1 MSENRNYVAG
11 WHDYGDDCIVI
22 LERDENGSLFKK
34 KYNCPYYFYVPNV
47 DGEYTSLYGDKL
59 KRLEFETKQEYDT
72 ARRMYPIKFE
82 SDFTPLKRILMDVY
96 RDRPTPKVNFALLDI
111 EVDYNSEDGF
121 AGPKNPY
128 GIINAV
134 TVYQSWTGK
143 YLLYAVPPK
152 VDGKCWAERE
162 GNSAELI
169 YKLIDDLIAK
179 GQLRD
184 KKIPEITI
192 CRDESELVQRMLGA
206 ISEAD
211 IISGWNSEFYD
222 IPYIAER
229 LLLLGGESMLARLEV
244 PGARLP
250 RKETAN
256 KFGTEEPVYR
266 FSGRCHLDYM
276 QLFKKFTFEGR
287 VSYSLGN
294 ILQEEVGVGKLEY
307 SGSLEQL
314 YNQDFPLFCAYNF
327 RDVDGLVQLD
337 DKFKFIQ
344 TANQMAHESTVLF
357 DSVLGTVAYVETA
370 ITNHA
375 HSAMNLIVAD
385 KVIVENEKVEGA
397 IVMTPR
403 IGLHE
408 QVGSVDLKSLYPNTI
423 RALNISPE
431 KIIGQFVE
439 QEDDWRAIRQK
450 KTDVNCT
457 LILESGEQVT
467 KSASEWKKVLKE
479 LKWAISAYG
488 TVFDQG
494 KGRGIIPDILRFW
507 YTERKRLQ
515 AENKKWIKISK
526 ELPDGPEKDEAI
538 RKAEHFDLLQL
549 TKKISMNSLYGALL
563 NKAFRFGDQRLG
575 ASVTA
580 TGRQITTHMIETIGE
595 LLTGV
600 RHPLLKRYKIEDD
613 DADLDEYVSAKDNI
627 YKNSHTWDAFV
638 RMPEKGI
645 LGVHSAHYGIASDA
659 IIYGDT
665 DSCYFKTYGKSN
677 EEAIQIADFVS
688 ESTNNSFPPF
698 MREAFNCQEEYD
710 ELIGASR
717 EIVGSRGLF
726 LAKKK
731 YVIKVYDQDGF
742 SVNKIKSMGSEIKKA
757 DTPKIIQKFLKD
769 TVEMILDG
777 IDYDTVCNF
786 VIQQRKTVLK
796 NKLNVFALGVAKQ
809 VNNLDK
815 YYAEYL
821 APGTHATIGANG
833 KKRNL
838 TIPGHARAACNYN
851 VFIIDHD
858 KGARA
863 VVSGDKVLVFYLRQN
878 AYHYNAIAFPAEYE
892 RFPSWFNETFSVDL
906 VKTEN
911 KMFDNKLAGI
921 FAALGKDV
929 PTLQSVYT
937 NKILGF

>member
-1 MSENRNYVAG
+1 MSDNRNYVAG
-11 WHDYGDDCIVI
+11 WQDYRDDCVVI
-22 LERDENGSLFKK
+22 LERDDEGTLYRK
-34 KYNCPYYFYVPNV
+34 KYNCPYYFYVPDE
-47 DGEYTSLYGDKL
+47 DGDSVSIYKDKL

-72 ARRMYPIKFE
+72 ARRSHAIKFE

-96 RDRPTPKVNFALLDI
+96 NGRPTPKVNYAFIDI
-111 EVDYNSEDGF
+111 EVDYKQSIGF

-143 YLLYAVPPK
+143 FLLYAVPPT
-152 VDGKCWAERE
+152 VDGVRWHNIE
-162 GNSAELI
+162 GNNAEVIYALI
-169 YKLIDDLIAK
+169 NQLVDEGKLRA
-179 GQLRD
+179 GY
-184 KKIPEITI
+184 IPEIVL
-192 CRDESELVQRMLGA
+192 CNDEGELIQRMLAA
-206 ISEAD
+206 ITEAD

-229 LLLLGGESMLARLEV
+229 LLLLGGESLLARLEH
-244 PGARLP
+244 PGVKP
-250 RKETAN
+250 PYKEYVN
-256 KFGTEEPVYR
+256 KFGSEEPIYK
-266 FSGRCHLDYM
+266 FTGRSHLDFM
-276 QLFKKFTFEGR
+276 KLFKKFTFEGR

-294 ILQEEVGVGKLEY
+294 ILQEEVGVGKLDY
-307 SGSLEQL
+307 AGSLEQL
-314 YNQDFPLFCAYNF
+314 YNNDFPLFCAYNF
-327 RDVDGLVQLD
+327 RDVDGILQLD

-344 TANQMAHESTVLF
+344 LVNQMAHESTVNF
-357 DSVLGTVAYVETA
+357 DAIMGTVSYVETA

-375 HSAMNLIVAD
+375 HTMMNLIVPD

-408 QVGSVDLKSLYPNTI
+408 KVGSVDLKSLYPNTI
-423 RALNISPE
+423 RAMNISPE

-439 QEDDWRAIRQK
+439 QEDDWRSIRQGANI
-450 KTDVNCT
+450 NCT
-457 LILESGEQVT
+457 LILESGEQVI
-467 KSASEWKKVLKE
+467 KSAVEWKAVLKE
-479 LKWAISAYG
+479 LKWAVSAYG

-494 KGRGIIPDILRFW
+494 NGRGIIPDILRFW

-526 ELPDGPEKDEAI
+526 ELPDGPEKVEAE
-538 RKAEHFDLLQL
+538 KQAEQYDLLQL

-600 RHPLLKRYKIEDD
+600 RHPLLKRYKIEDEVEE
-613 DADLDEYVSAKDNI
+613 DEYVSTGDNI

-645 LGVHSAHYGIASDA
+645 LGVHTAHYGIASEA

-665 DSCYFKTYGKSN
+665 DSCYFNTFADS
-677 EEAIQIADFVS
+677 EDEAVAVADFVA
-688 ESTNNSFPPF
+688 ETTNDSFPGF
-698 MREAFNCQEEYD
+698 MREAFNCQDEYD
-710 ELIGASR
+710 QLIGASR
-717 EIVGSRGLF
+717 EIVGKRGLF

-731 YVIKVYDQDGF
+731 YVIKVFNQDGF
-742 SVNKIKSMGSEIKKA
+742 AVDKIKSMGSEIKKA
-757 DTPKIIQKFLKD
+757 DTPKIIQKFLKE

-777 IDYDTVCNF
+777 LPYDDVSTF

-796 NKLNVFALGVAKQ
+796 NKLNVFSLGVAKQ

-815 YYAEYL
+815 YFAEYL
-821 APGTHATIGANG
+821 NPGTHTSIDKNG
-833 KKRNL
+833 KKRKL

-851 VFIIDHD
+851 SLLENFDE
-858 KGARA
+858 GAKPIMG
-863 VVSGDKVLVFYLRQN
+863 GDKAIVYYLRKN
-878 AYHYNAIAFPAEYE
+878 TFSFDALALPAEME
-892 RFPSWFNETFSVDL
+892 KFPEWFSENFEVDL

-929 PTLQSVYT
+929 PTLQSVYN